1 MTNSNITSYLN
12 NAADF
17 VASKNYL
24 KAKEC
29 YFAVI
34 GEDMKNL
41 EAWKGIGL
49 CEYNLKNYNDSLK
62 AFNEALAI
70 TNEDATIYFYLG
82 AICSLKGR
90 IVESCK
96 HYEKVIELRPDYI
109 KAYKNLMTNYFK
121 MKNFDKVLE
130 INEQLEDMNIKDSA
144 VISILATIKMNK
156 KDYHGAIDLFNDALT
171 LDPKKEQILNN
182 IGVCYLSLQKPDDA
196 IIYFKKALDISK
208 TNYLTYTNIG
218 TAYQVKGEY
227 LYAIDAFSKSL
238 ELKPDNIL
246 TLISIANIASL
257 LKDYHRVI
265 DAYEKV
271 LKLNPNMQEV
281 KLSLIATYVK
291 AGESPKALHL
301 VDELLKN
308 NPKDIPLLFRKA
320 KIYTDICDYEKAL
333 SIYKKILSIKKNSPA
348 IYHSL
353 GILHTKRADFDEAI
367 INLNK
372 SLTLDEKNASAHK
385 DLAII
390 YLMRNQVEY
399 AKAEF
404 EKAEELGQKNPE
416 ILKECADFNYSI
428 SNFNKAQTLY
438 KQSLNLEKNPFTSLG
453 LGICLIAQNKTAE
466 AFHVLEPL
474 TKIIPHSPELLYNL
488 ARIYYTEKEFEMAM
502 SLLNR
507 AYKIVPTIEIAN
519 LLALCQ
525 KNLGEYESAAKIFE
539 EIINEYPYNS
549 FVYDDLIDCYKK
561 MNNEDKVGQVYKLQF
576 EKLPYDEKRAIEY
589 AQFLLSNNKTE
600 EVKTFLDKTYFEYPS
615 EAILE
620 LKNSLKNP

>member
-1 MTNSNITSYLN
+1 MTNQNVTSYLN

-17 VASKNYL
+17 VASKNYQ

-34 GEDMKNL
+34 AEDIKNL

-49 CEYNLKNYNDSLK
+49 CEYNLKNYNDALK
-62 AFNEALAI
+62 AFNEALSV
-70 TNEDATIYFYLG
+70 TSEDATIYFYLG
-82 AICSLKGR
+82 AICALRGR
-90 IVESCK
+90 LVESCK

-121 MKNFDKVLE
+121 LKNFDKVLE
-130 INEQLEDMNIKDSA
+130 IYEQLEDMNIKDSA
-144 VISILATIKMNK
+144 VLSILATIKMNK
-156 KDYHGAIDLFNDALT
+156 KDYQGAIELFNQALE
-171 LDPKKEQILNN
+171 LDPQKEQILNN
-182 IGVCYLSLQKPDDA
+182 IGVCYLSLQDPDEA
-196 IIYFKKALDISK
+196 IIYFKKAIEISK

-257 LKDYHRVI
+257 LKDYKRVTE
-265 DAYEKV
+265 AYEKV
-271 LKLNPNMQEV
+271 LSLNPNMKEV
-281 KLSLIATYVK
+281 KLSLIAAYVK
-291 AGESPKALHL
+291 AGESPKALTL
-301 VDELLKN
+301 VDELLKKS
-308 NPKDIPLLFRKA
+308 PKDIPLLFRKA
-320 KIYTDICDYEKAL
+320 KIYTDICDYEMAL

-367 INLNK
+367 VNLNK
-372 SLTLDEKNASAHK
+372 SLTLDENNASAHK

-404 EKAEELGQKNPE
+404 EKAEELGQNSAE

-428 SNFNKAQTLY
+428 SNFNKAQILY
-438 KQSLNLEKNPFTSLG
+438 KKSIDLERNPYTSLG

-488 ARIYYTEKEFEMAM
+488 ARIYYTEKEYEMAM

-507 AYKIVPTIEIAN
+507 AYRIVPTIEIAN

-525 KNLGEYESAAKIFE
+525 KNIGEYESAAKIFE
-539 EIINEYPYNS
+539 GIISEYPYNS

-561 MNNEDKVGQVYKLQF
+561 LNDTDKIAQVYKIQS
-576 EKLPYDEKRAIEY
+576 EKLPYDERRAIEY
-589 AQFLLSNNKTE
+589 AQFLMDNNQSDEAK
-600 EVKTFLDKTYFEYPS
+600 KFLDKTYFEYPS

-620 LKNSLKNP
+620 LKNSFKYP